1 MGAEAIGGEAG
12 GRAGQGR
19 GAGRAEKAERN
30 RSAQWGLERRSER
43 GRTPPGWSGVGKLRD
58 GRVPRSGGRRV
69 TPLYKRLHFP
79 GTEDIANYVHVSSS
93 PLRTASLGNCRVS
106 SFRYGVSG
114 SAWHCLAS
122 VEGATSWSEQ
132 RRPAHKVTASDSFRI
147 KLAKPW
153 SQKAQNSSIFPAS

>member
-1 MGAEAIGGEAG
+1 M
-12 GRAGQGR
+12 
-19 GAGRAEKAERN
+19 
-30 RSAQWGLERRSER
+30 
-43 GRTPPGWSGVGKLRD
+43 
-58 GRVPRSGGRRV
+58 PRSGGRRA

-79 GTEDIANYVHVSSS
+79 GTEDITNYAHISSS
-93 PLRTASLGNCRVS
+93 PLRTASLGNCCIS

-147 KLAKPW
+147 KLKTMESKSTEEQHLPGLLVFLDLDGKCMGAYFMIWFECMTCITIKNNFKQF
-153 SQKAQNSSIFPAS
+153 SLTSLVAIYMCVCVHTYI